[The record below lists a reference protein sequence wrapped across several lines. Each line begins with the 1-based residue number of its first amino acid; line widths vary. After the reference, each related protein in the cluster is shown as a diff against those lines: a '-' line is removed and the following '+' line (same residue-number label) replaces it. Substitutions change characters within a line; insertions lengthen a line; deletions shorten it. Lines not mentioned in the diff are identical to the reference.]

1 MCCITRRMITKT
13 RLFFM
18 TMIIASLTFGIAAV
32 TTNTFLTQS
41 AFAQQN
47 PIPSPDDNAYINAC
61 VKREPTPPNAAF
73 CLPA

>member
-1 MCCITRRMITKT
+1 MKI

-18 TMIIASLTFGIAAV
+18 TMIIASLTFGLAAV
-32 TTNTFLTQS
+32 TTNIFLTQS

-47 PIPSPDDNAYINAC
+47 PIPSPDDKAYIHAC
-61 VKREPTPPNAAF
+61 VLREPTPPNAAF

>member
-1 MCCITRRMITKT
+1 MKT
-13 RLFFM
+13 TLYFV

-32 TTNTFLTQS
+32 TTNTFLIQS

-47 PIPSPDDNAYINAC
+47 PIPSPNGNAYIHAC
-61 VKREPTPPNAAF
+61 ANREPTPPNAAF